1 MNSENL
7 RPISV
12 GLLWHSFSSDNLGV
26 GALSESQVAICESVA
41 RRIGVDIRFI
51 VFGTSGARDY
61 VPTGHNV
68 SQGSHISLR
77 QLVLGRSP
85 FPQEVSDCDV
95 VLDIGEGDSFADI
108 YGARRFRLHIASKLV
123 VLAKRRR
130 LVLSPQT
137 IGPFEG
143 TVARWI
149 ARRVMSRCEAVFAR
163 DGLSRAQL
171 DFLGSGKAHEAI
183 DVAFRLPFE
192 RPACEKGSRVKVG
205 LNVSGLLFSGGY
217 QGANQFGLSLD
228 YPALVRQL
236 LDVWMRD
243 SSVEVW
249 LVPHVLADR
258 VPRDDDRVAIRTLL
272 AEYPAARA
280 APEFG
285 SPSAAKSFISG
296 LDFLTGAR
304 MHACIAAFSSGVPVV
319 PLAYSRKFNGL
330 FDALGYSWYAD
341 GKVLST
347 GAAVARVLEGYAR
360 RNELKTLVASA
371 QNIVES
377 KLQIY
382 ESFLERMFLSLAA
395 DKDGDR

>member
-68 SQGSHISLR
+68 LQGSHISLR

-171 DFLGSGKAHEAI
+171 GFLGSGKAHEAI

-192 RPACEKGSRVKVG
+192 RPAREKGNRVKVG